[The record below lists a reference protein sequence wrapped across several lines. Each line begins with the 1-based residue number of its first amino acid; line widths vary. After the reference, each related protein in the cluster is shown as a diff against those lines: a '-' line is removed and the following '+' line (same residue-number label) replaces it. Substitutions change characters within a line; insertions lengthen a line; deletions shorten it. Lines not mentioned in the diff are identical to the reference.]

1 MNEKVETNDTYEIL
15 NGDDDVLLLGK
26 ATFTVRRLKELAASK
41 LSEILRIDR
50 IQSTKHCPGIT
61 IINWM
66 NELRLNEETIIPGGD
81 INWNSPQ
88 EGIDCEIL
96 KIGSKGW
103 QKGKLKIEVNRS
115 FHSGQTQTSIKFCP
129 DEPPEQ
135 KSPLDDIRQ
144 SEEYKKL
151 SNNN

>member
-1 MNEKVETNDTYEIL
+1 MNEKNELNRSYEIL

-26 ATFTVRRLKELAASK
+26 ATFTVRRLKELAARQFRK
-41 LSEILRIDR
+41 ILDIRIKDGMVDFSYMMR
-50 IQSTKHCPGIT
+50 
-61 IINWM
+61 
-66 NELRLNEETIIPGGD
+66 ELQINEETQIMGGN
-81 INWNSPQ
+81 INWKTSQ
-88 EGIDCEIL
+88 QGIDCQLL

-103 QKGKLKIEVNRS
+103 QKGKIQIEINGGLE
-115 FHSGQTQTSIKFCP
+115 FSGKTQTSIKFFP
-129 DEPPEQ
+129 DEPPKQ

>member
-1 MNEKVETNDTYEIL
+1 MNEKNELNRSYEIL

-41 LSEILRIDR
+41 FRSILDISVDKDR
-50 IQSTKHCPGIT
+50 YDTIST
-61 IINWM
+61 M
-66 NELRLNEETIIPGGD
+66 MEELQINEETKIRGGN
-81 INWNSPQ
+81 ITWKTSQ
-88 EGIDCEIL
+88 QGIACQIL

-103 QKGKLKIEVNRS
+103 QKGKLQIEINGGLEY
-115 FHSGQTQTSIKFCP
+115 SGKTQTSIKFFP
-129 DEPPEQ
+129 DEPAKQ

>member
-1 MNEKVETNDTYEIL
+1 MNKNFDKQKYETL
-15 NGDDDVLLLGK
+15 DDDNDVVLLGQD
-26 ATFTVRRLKELAASK
+26 TFTVGRFKQLASLKFGENF
-41 LSEILRIDR
+41 
-50 IQSTKHCPGIT
+50 TKSYVVTESYHRSISSLMSNLP
-61 IINWM
+61 IN
-66 NELRLNEETIIPGGD
+66 EGTIIPGGD

-88 EGIDCEIL
+88 EGINCQVL

-103 QKGKLKIEVNRS
+103 QKGKVQIEVNKNLK
-115 FHSGQTQTSIKFCP
+115 SGETQTSIKFCP
-129 DEPPEQ
+129 DEPLEP

>member
-1 MNEKVETNDTYEIL
+1 MNEKIEINRIYETLDGN
-15 NGDDDVLLLGK
+15 DDVLLLGK

-41 LSEILRIDR
+41 LSEILRIYR
-50 IQSTKHCPGIT
+50 IQSTKHCSGIT
-61 IINWM
+61 IIDWM

-81 INWNSPQ
+81 INWNSPK
-88 EGIDCEIL
+88 EGIDCQVR

-103 QKGKLKIEVNRS
+103 EKGKVQIEVNKNIK
-115 FHSGQTQTSIKFCP
+115 SGETQTSIKFCP
-129 DEPPEQ
+129 DEPLEP

>member
-1 MNEKVETNDTYEIL
+1 MSDLQINE
-15 NGDDDVLLLGK
+15 G
-26 ATFTVRRLKELAASK
+26 
-41 LSEILRIDR
+41 
-50 IQSTKHCPGIT
+50 
-61 IINWM
+61 
-66 NELRLNEETIIPGGD
+66 TIIPGGD
-81 INWNSPQ
+81 INWNSRK
-88 EGIDCEIL
+88 EGINCQVL

-103 QKGKLKIEVNRS
+103 QKGKLQIAINTNLQSWNVEVC
-115 FHSGQTQTSIKFCP
+115 IKFCP